1 MRHYRTL
8 GAARKRG
15 STSVLGTKLWLLPKI
30 FMQRCFI
37 FEIARSNGFFFFWID
52 AICIN
57 QKDSDER
64 GQQVQFMAKIYNQ
77 AHRVIVWLGV
87 ELGVETL
94 DSTRAFAA
102 LLEAA
107 NESTKKDLPYDADE
121 ATRNFVENPIDWGVL
136 CTTL

>member
-1 MRHYRTL
+1 LGRLGKEVQHLSWEQNSGCYR
-8 GAARKRG
+8 K
-15 STSVLGTKLWLLPKI
+15 SSCSVVSSS
-30 FMQRCFI
+30 
-37 FEIARSNGFFFFWID
+37 RSLDRTGFFFFWID